1 MWYRGAFHNPRL
13 DAPEDESSGAAE
25 AVLPFGW
32 AMLYRQ
38 ASVADADGPPANV
51 AWRVEPVHQGLPE
64 DEDHDANA
72 GRPCWLHLAVLEP
85 GPGIDEG
92 EELVVDRR
100 LATAPFE
107 GYCGE
112 GHCRSTVNPQFD
124 VATFALRRLLSY
136 CGRDPTDLFRD
147 PEADSLREELSPLDG
162 NGPAEN
168 GPFDMTTGSASWA
181 HPAAGVLHA
190 DLSPLHGFG
199 VFAARHVYAGEVVEV
214 CPVIVAEDDEVP
226 SYGSTMGEFS
236 HALCDYNF
244 HAQLRGRKL
253 VCLPVGFGVL
263 YNHSY
268 EPNVRNVWA
277 CSEAG
282 GADAEV
288 VGDAPRIPPT
298 LQFAFAWVA
307 LRDIEKGEELFYD
320 YGEGYWESRGL
331 FPD

>member
-1 MWYRGAFHNPRL
+1 MASMDTMETPSQFFSAKSGESARLSAAELGLIACEVVGDAGDRALAPPSRLGIVAKAHLPAGSAVEHCPGRLVPAWQVGEDFVWYRGAFHNPRL

-112 GHCRSTVNPQFD
+112 GHCRSAVNP
-124 VATFALRRLLSY
+124 RLLQEHGKSTVRRCY
-136 CGRDPTDLFRD
+136 FCAAAPAVL
-147 PEADSLREELSPLDG
+147 LRPRSDGPL
-162 NGPAEN
+162 
-168 GPFDMTTGSASWA
+168 
-181 HPAAGVLHA
+181 
-190 DLSPLHGFG
+190 
-199 VFAARHVYAGEVVEV
+199 
-214 CPVIVAEDDEVP
+214 
-226 SYGSTMGEFS
+226 
-236 HALCDYNF
+236 
-244 HAQLRGRKL
+244 
-253 VCLPVGFGVL
+253 
-263 YNHSY
+263 
-268 EPNVRNVWA
+268 
-277 CSEAG
+277 
-282 GADAEV
+282 
-288 VGDAPRIPPT
+288 PR
-298 LQFAFAWVA
+298 
-307 LRDIEKGEELFYD
+307 
-320 YGEGYWESRGL
+320 S
-331 FPD
+331 